1 MNSVIDANREKTYF
15 SIDRCPASLEA
26 SGLVKLTNFST
37 DKLRSM
43 EDCDPHKTDNSSL
56 YDSAYSTTQIEDKR
70 LRTELGI
77 LREMLRKGELA
88 NILWVPTGE
97 QIADALTKKGVPS
110 FNILEHISDP
120 NFPLSS
126 M

>member
-43 EDCDPHKTDNSSL
+43 EDCGPHKTDNSSFL
-56 YDSAYSTTQIEDKR
+56 IKR
-70 LRTELGI
+70 IFDEILTETRIFTIKSRFGI
-77 LREMLRKGELA
+77 HPRQSHS
-88 NILWVPTGE
+88 IH
-97 QIADALTKKGVPS
+97 PS
-110 FNILEHISDP
+110 F
-120 NFPLSS
+120 
-126 M
+126 